1 MTSRIEWPPIRELL
15 EDAQQHAA
23 IESYFPDT
31 GRISFVDAL
40 QQWAPDRL
48 TEIRA
53 AGRRLEVAAQLA
65 DFPIIAIAGMLNSGK
80 TSLVSTFLSDAG
92 RQRSLRG
99 ESNDAGTH
107 RFVLWLPQSWRADAE
122 VWGLLMSRLGEAL
135 GQPPQM
141 LSDDPA
147 AAHEQ
152 YNNAEGQADALA
164 IPLVATDPGLDK
176 ACVGLLD
183 CPDIVTS
190 EAFGRGALEVR
201 KTLLCRAATL
211 CSAFVM
217 VTDFASL
224 RANTVGELL
233 DVAATSM
240 SGVSRYLAINMIRPK
255 YRPHEVFEDLQPLV
269 SGHGITASY
278 LAYDFEI
285 PASETFV
292 PEVADRGTEDD
303 PMPVF
308 FEASAIEPDLVKQID
323 ASQLL
328 SSLPT
333 RLNRSALFD
342 GFRRSQAT
350 SLAERVWSDG
360 VDFLRDQTATQATY
374 ARRARQAICDASLE
388 FFARRDFSS
397 GAIIE
402 LRLHQSA
409 RIIHQLTDAFSQAAP
424 WYARLGM
431 KMNGFVSKLT
441 RSASE
446 LMQSFNLTGAAQKKA
461 EQIRDDFRKGAKGSV
476 LSGERLCESYRRH
489 DLTGQMRTEIP
500 DSQLLEICN
509 HAVERFDA
517 EDQTAL
523 DPQQLRRTAEAMWQ
537 EMSMVKKLQHGL
549 TPVAAL
555 FAAFAAV
562 VMVPVD
568 GGGTLVLM
576 HASIAEL
583 LLATGFAG
591 LVTAW
596 NSHGALKAM
605 ELQAAQQQLADF
617 IAVQCDSLGVP
628 RGIDDQ
634 IEPLRIQIGPR
645 EHVLPAA
652 KVALRRSDNTSI
664 RIWKLRQPF
673 LDSLH
678 QKLPRD

>member
-1 MTSRIEWPPIRELL
+1 MTLRIEWPPIRELL
-15 EDAQQHAA
+15 EDDQQHAA
-23 IESYFPDT
+23 IESHFPEA
-31 GRISFVDAL
+31 RQISFVDAL
-40 QQWAPDRL
+40 QQFDPQRL
-48 TEIRA
+48 IELRA
-53 AGRRLEVAAQLA
+53 AGRRLDVAAQLA
-65 DFPIIAIAGMLNSGK
+65 DFPIVAIAGMLNSGK
-80 TSLVSTFLSDAG
+80 TSLVATFLSESG
-92 RQRSLRG
+92 RLRSLRG

-107 RFVLWLPQSWRADAE
+107 RFVLWLPHSWRSDPE

-147 AAHEQ
+147 VAHQQ
-152 YNNAEGQADALA
+152 YNNATGESDALA
-164 IPLVATDPGLDK
+164 IPLVATDPQLDQS
-176 ACVGLLD
+176 CVGLLD

-190 EAFGRGALEVR
+190 EAFGRGTVQVR
-201 KTLLCRAATL
+201 KDLLRRAATL

-240 SGVSRYLAINMIRPK
+240 SGVRRYLAINMIRPK
-255 YRPHEVFEDLQPLV
+255 YPPHEVYEDLQPLV
-269 SGHGITASY
+269 SSHGIAASY

-285 PASETFV
+285 AASNTFV
-292 PEVADRGTEDD
+292 PAAADRGSDDD

-308 FEASAIEPDLVKQID
+308 FEASTAEPDAIADLDK
-323 ASQLL
+323 SQLL
-328 SSLPT
+328 SALPSQ
-333 RLNRSALFD
+333 LNRSSLFD
-342 GFRRSQAT
+342 DFRHAQAVG
-350 SLAERVWSDG
+350 LAKCIWNDG
-360 VDFLRDQTATQATY
+360 VDFLRDQTATQAGY
-374 ARRARQAICDASLE
+374 AQRARQAICDASLH
-388 FFARRDFSS
+388 FFARRDLSS
-397 GAIIE
+397 DAILE

-409 RIIHQLTDAFSQAAP
+409 RIINQLTDAFSQAAP

-431 KMNGFVSKLT
+431 KMNGLVSKLT
-441 RSASE
+441 RSASD
-446 LMQSFNLTGAAQKKA
+446 LMQSFNLTGAAREKA
-461 EQIRDDFRKGAKGSV
+461 EQIRDDFRKGVKGSV
-476 LSGERLCESYRRH
+476 LSGQRLCEMYRRH
-489 DLTGQMRTEIP
+489 DVNGQMRVEI
-500 DSQLLEICN
+500 DDRQLLEICEL
-509 HAVERFDA
+509 AVQRFDA

-523 DPQQLRRTAEAMWQ
+523 DTQQLQQTAEAMWQ
-537 EMSMVKKLQHGL
+537 EMSMVKKLQHGV

-596 NSHGALKAM
+596 NGHGTLKAM

-628 RGIDDQ
+628 RGTEPTIQ
-634 IEPLRIQIGPR
+634 PLRIQVAGR
-645 EHVLPAA
+645 EYVLPKA
-652 KVALRRSDNTSI
+652 KVAVRRTDNPSI

-673 LDSLH
+673 LDQLH
-678 QKLPRD
+678 RQLPRD